1 MNTFELVLYGALIVS
16 VLQFCLWLYYRATD
30 NAAWVDVGWA
40 YGLGLI
46 VLFYAFNGAGS
57 ATSRLQA
64 GIMGGLWSARLGTYL
79 FNRVKNEKEDGRY
92 GEIKRS
98 WKINLPFKFFIFF
111 QAQALLDVILSIP
124 FLILVQDPRED
135 LRWTQW
141 IALGLWVISMIG
153 EAVADQQL
161 AQFKSEP
168 AHKGQTCRRGLWRYS
183 RHPNYFFE
191 WLMWVS
197 FTLMAIQS
205 PGGSW
210 SLVCPALMLYFLLR
224 VTGIPATEAQSLRSR
239 PEDYRRYQEETS
251 MFIPWFPKK
260 GITQ

>member
-1 MNTFELVLYGALIVS
+1 MNTFELILYGTLIVS
-16 VLQFCLWLYYRATD
+16 SLQFGLWLYYRATD

-46 VLFYAFNGAGS
+46 VVFYACFGS
-57 ATSRLQA
+57 GSLTSRLLA

-92 GEIKRS
+92 GEIKRN
-98 WKINLPFKFFIFF
+98 WKTNLPLKFFLFF
-111 QAQALLDVILSIP
+111 QVQALLDVILSIP
-124 FLILVQDPRED
+124 FLVMVQDSRED
-135 LRWTQW
+135 LQWTHW
-141 IALGLWVISMIG
+141 LALSIWVISMVG
-153 EAVADQQL
+153 EAVADRQL
-161 AQFKSEP
+161 AHFKSNID
-168 AHKGQTCRRGLWRYS
+168 HKGQTCRQGLWRYS

-191 WLMWVS
+191 WLIWVA
-197 FTLMAIQS
+197 FALMAIPS
-205 PGGSW
+205 PGGYW
-210 SLVCPALMLYFLLR
+210 SLICPSLMLYFLLR

-260 GITQ
+260 GISS